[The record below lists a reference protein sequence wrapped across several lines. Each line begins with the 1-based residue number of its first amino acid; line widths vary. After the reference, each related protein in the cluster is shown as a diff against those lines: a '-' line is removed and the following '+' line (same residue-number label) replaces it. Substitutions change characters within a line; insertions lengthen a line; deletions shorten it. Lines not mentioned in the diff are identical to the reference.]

1 MLDPGVPPFD
11 FCHRKYTRREMY
23 KEGKYTK
30 KETCRLTLGNI
41 LTCPGPNRSIDKL
54 GILLLMEHSSP
65 KINDVDE

>member
-1 MLDPGVPPFD
+1 
-11 FCHRKYTRREMY
+11 MY

-30 KETCRLTLGNI
+30 KETCRLTLGNM

-65 KINDVDE
+65 KINDVDEWPSNSKRGFWDDR

>member
-1 MLDPGVPPFD
+1 
-11 FCHRKYTRREMY
+11 MY

-65 KINDVDE
+65 KINDVDEWPSNSKRGFWDDR